1 MGLIPFIMKCGADL
15 LKGDDEAEEI
25 QEMLIEEFGERISDL
40 KVEFDEGEVTL
51 AGNCD
56 SQATREKAILLAG
69 NINGVEKVNDE
80 NFSSPP
86 DDAPTEF
93 YVIQKGDSLSK
104 IAEQYY
110 GDPMKYPIIFEANL
124 EVIKDAD
131 LIYPGQTVRI
141 PINIQAT
148 SGGKTTVVKFDK
160 GGTSATY
167 ENAVVRGDRD
177 TYILG
182 ASGGQQM
189 SVKIS
194 SLEDNAVFDITAP
207 NGRTLVSETRNWSG
221 QQPADGK
228 YRIVVGG
235 TRGNATYKVSFSVR

>member
-1 MGLIPFIMKCGADL
+1 MKCGADL
-15 LKGDDEAEEI
+15 FKGGDEAEEV
-25 QEMLIEEFGERISDL
+25 QEMLKMEFGDRISDL
-40 KVEFDEGEVTL
+40 KVEFEDGEVTL

-56 SQATREKAILLAG
+56 SQATREKAVLLAG
-69 NINGVEKVNDE
+69 NIKGVENVNDE
-80 NFSSPP
+80 NFSAPP
-86 DDAPTEF
+86 DEVPTEF

-104 IAEQYY
+104 IAKQYY

-124 EVIKDAD
+124 EVIKDAE
-131 LIYPGQTVRI
+131 LIYPGQTIRI
-141 PINIQAT
+141 PTT
-148 SGGKTTVVKFDK
+148 SSGKTMVVKFRK
-160 GGTSATY
+160 GETSATY

-182 ASGGQQM
+182 ASSGQQI
-189 SVKIS
+189 SGNIS

-207 NGRTLVSETRNWSG
+207 NVRTLVNATRNWSG
-221 QQPADGK
+221 QLPADGK

>member
-15 LKGDDEAEEI
+15 FKGGDEAEEV
-25 QEMLIEEFGERISDL
+25 QEMLKMEFGDRISDL
-40 KVEFDEGEVTL
+40 KVEFGPGEVIL
-51 AGNCD
+51 EGYCD
-56 SQATREKAILLAG
+56 SQATYEKAILLAG
-69 NINGVEKVNDE
+69 NIKGVERVGVE
-80 NFSSPP
+80 NFSCPP
-86 DDAPTEF
+86 DEVPTEF

-104 IAEQYY
+104 IAKQYY
-110 GDPMKYPIIFEANL
+110 GDPMKYPDIFEANF

-131 LIYPGQTVRI
+131 LIYPGQTIRI
-141 PINIQAT
+141 PT
-148 SGGKTTVVKFDK
+148 TPRGKAMVVKFRK
-160 GGTSATY
+160 GKTSATY

-189 SVKIS
+189 SGNIS

-207 NGRTLVSETRNWSG
+207 SGRTLVSETRNWSG
-221 QQPADGK
+221 QLPADGK